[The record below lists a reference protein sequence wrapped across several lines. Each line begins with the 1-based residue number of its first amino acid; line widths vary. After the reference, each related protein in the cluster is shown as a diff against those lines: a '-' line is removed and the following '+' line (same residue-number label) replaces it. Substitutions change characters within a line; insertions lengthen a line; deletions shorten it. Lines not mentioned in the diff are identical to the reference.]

1 MHLNVCACS
10 FTLCVHAL
18 ADVCV
23 CERTAKCECVF
34 LQCLFALQ
42 LLVVGKH
49 VYCHKEKRAGS
60 SSDAYTVSLSTRG
73 QWDGKVRMNYEW
85 KVEDVLAH
93 VFPTG
98 CAPPLICI
106 SEALLVV
113 CLYEI
118 YGFLSLPWQTKPS
131 FSIFKV
137 DMNRKLTL
145 FEHVLGRLHTV
156 QLGNKRC

>member
-1 MHLNVCACS
+1 MHLNACACS
-10 FTLCVHAL
+10 FLLSLHAL
-18 ADVCV
+18 ADAVCV
-23 CERTAKCECVF
+23 CEHAAEYECVY
-34 LQCLFALQ
+34 LRCLLALQ

-60 SSDAYTVSLSTRG
+60 SSDTFTVSLSTKG

-98 CAPPLICI
+98 CASLLICI

-113 CLYEI
+113 GLYDI
-118 YGFLSLPWQTKPS
+118 YGFLSLDKQS
-131 FSIFKV
+131 QV
-137 DMNRKLTL
+137 LVYLKLT
-145 FEHVLGRLHTV
+145 
-156 QLGNKRC
+156 